1 MAQFLAEQMRSIAR
15 RLQEI
20 HNTSSQDQ
28 MDHQDHKDVM
38 PHDELEGS
46 INPSQLA
53 DILGL
58 DDISLFNRALRKMR
72 QGDDL
77 NRQEMTEIAI
87 AFERLL
93 AADSKNTQKAMNM
106 LKRIHAHQDV
116 SATNA

>member
-28 MDHQDHKDVM
+28 EDHQKHTDVM
-38 PHDELEGS
+38 PHDKLEGS

-58 DDISLFNRALRKMR
+58 ADISLFNRALRKMR

-77 NRQEMTEIAI
+77 NRQEMTEMAI

-106 LKRIHAHQDV
+106 LKRIHARQDF
-116 SATNA
+116 SAPNA